1 MDVLMSPF
9 VQLWNWVER
18 VGGYPGQMFFILLL
32 IMLGIG
38 AATWFSNKR

>member
-9 VQLWNWVER
+9 VRLWNWVES
-18 VGGYPGQMFFILLL
+18 VGGYPGQMFFILAL

-38 AATWFSNKR
+38 VATWFGNKR